1 MLKPNPSKPKV
12 GANALRSL
20 LVAERKRGR
29 NERER
34 RLFVGTRRMSDRR
47 KKT

>member
-34 RLFVGTRRMSDRR
+34 RPENTPRTERDAKPL
-47 KKT
+47 